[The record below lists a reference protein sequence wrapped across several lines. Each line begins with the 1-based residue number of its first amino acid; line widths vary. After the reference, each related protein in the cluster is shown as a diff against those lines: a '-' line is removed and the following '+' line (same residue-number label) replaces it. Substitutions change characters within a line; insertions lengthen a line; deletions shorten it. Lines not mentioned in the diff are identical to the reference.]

1 MRDSAAIWFALCGW
15 IPIAPEKLRMK
26 STVLSAA
33 IAAGLMMAGAA
44 DAAMVKNA
52 GSAGVI
58 PPGIRAPSA
67 VLYSQLDNPS
77 GNGVPDQDFEPANDA
92 YDSIAADDFVVT
104 DPSGWTIQQVS
115 TVGTTGTAGGSTV
128 DVTIHANSVGGGDPD
143 LPGAAECT
151 YTGLTPVDTT
161 GSFVITLPT
170 SCIVGPGTHWVSIQ
184 TNQSFA
190 ANGQHFWSN
199 RSTQTGSEGVWMNPS
214 NGFGTGCATFTPQT
228 TCGVGGGASPDLLFQ
243 LDGVLG
249 GLVTPSQPVPANST
263 FALLGLAAL
272 LAGVGVFA
280 MRRRF
285 S

>member
-1 MRDSAAIWFALCGW
+1 
-15 IPIAPEKLRMK
+15 MK
-26 STVLSAA
+26 SSMLAAA

-52 GSAGVI
+52 GHAGVI
-58 PPGIRAPSA
+58 PPGIRAPAA

-77 GNGVPDQDFEPANDA
+77 GNGVPDQDFEAGFDT

-104 DPSGWTIQQVS
+104 DASGWTIQQVS
-115 TVGTTGTAGGSTV
+115 TVGTTGTAGGATV
-128 DVTIHANSVGGGDPD
+128 NVTIHANSVGGGDPD

-151 YTGLTPVDTT
+151 YTGLTPADTT

-170 SCIVGPGTHWVSIQ
+170 ACVVGPGTHWVSIQ
-184 TNQSFA
+184 TNQ
-190 ANGQHFWSN
+190 NYGTYGQHFWSN
-199 RSTQTGSEGVWMNPS
+199 RTTQTGSESVWANAG
-214 NGFGTGCATFTPQT
+214 NGFATGCTAFTPTT
-228 TCGVGGGASPDLLFQ
+228 TCGVGGGTNPDLLFQ

-263 FALLGLAAL
+263 FALLGLAGL

-280 MRRRF
+280 MRRRV